1 MIPQLKES
9 IDWSNDVSI
18 QHLSFYFSL
27 DMDSTVKKGE
37 DMDDNA
43 ETEIQKEAPTNDEEL
58 DAYDIKLKKQKSQ
71 DVRHL
76 NDDDD
81 QIEL

>member
-1 MIPQLKES
+1 
-9 IDWSNDVSI
+9 
-18 QHLSFYFSL
+18 
-27 DMDSTVKKGE
+27 MDSTVKKGE

-43 ETEIQKEAPTNDEEL
+43 ETEIQKEALTNDEEL